1 MEASLPDILPT
12 ANAGRSAIAAFN
24 IFGLDEAVCV
34 ATAAE
39 ALRRP
44 VILMTNKDV
53 VRRVPVEVFGPA
65 LRAVARS
72 VSVPVVVHLDHTYTF
87 ETIYR
92 AIRAGYTSVMY
103 DGSQLSYEE
112 NVARTRHVVE
122 IAHACGVSVEG
133 EIGSVAYNGASG
145 GAPDGAAASIKHELT
160 DPERAGRFCSDTG
173 IDAVAVSVG
182 TVHKLTDKSA
192 AVDHALLQRIAAA
205 TSVPLVIHGSS
216 GVPDADLVAMARGP
230 VAKFNIGTA
239 LRRAWGETLR
249 NEFAAHPEE
258 FDHLTLTKAPLEA
271 LKRTAREMITLLAA
285 DAIDRS
291 TDPSTEKE
299 TIS

>member
-1 MEASLPDILPT
+1 VEASLADILPG
-12 ANAGRSAIAAFN
+12 ANAEHSAVAAFN

-53 VRRVPVEVFGPA
+53 VRRIPVEVFGPA
-65 LRAVARS
+65 LRAVAQS

-92 AIRAGYTSVMY
+92 AIRAGYTSVMF
-103 DGSQLSYEE
+103 DGSQLPYEE
-112 NVARTRHVVE
+112 NVAGTQHVVE

-133 EIGSVAYNGASG
+133 EIGSVAYNEAETT
-145 GAPDGAAASIKHELT
+145 IRHELT
-160 DPERAGRFCSDTG
+160 DPETAARFCSYTG
-173 IDAVAVSVG
+173 VDAVAVSVG

-192 AVDHALLQRIAAA
+192 AVDQELLHRIAAA
-205 TSVPLVIHGSS
+205 TPVPLVIHGSS
-216 GVPDADLVAMARGP
+216 GVPDDDLIAMARGP

-249 NEFAAHPEE
+249 MEFAAHPEE

-271 LKRTAREMITLLAA
+271 LRRTAREMIALLAA
-285 DAIDRS
+285 DA
-291 TDPSTEKE
+291 TDPFTQKE
-299 TIS
+299 NNS